1 MHYDAYVMDDRHLDL
16 GTIVKMSQAIS
27 EEIVLEKLIHT
38 LLVMAVE
45 YANAE
50 RGLLI
55 LSHGE
60 RQRIAA
66 EATTGDKGIALRY
79 VGEPPSPLALPNS
92 ILTYVLRTREGVM
105 LGDASVENL
114 YSADDYIARSRVRSL
129 LCLPLVKQG
138 TLHGVLYL
146 ENTLASHVF
155 TPARIDVLKLLA
167 SQAATSLE
175 NA

>member
-1 MHYDAYVMDDRHLDL
+1 MRYDASVVDDGHLDL

-27 EEIVLEKLIHT
+27 EEIILEKLIHT
-38 LLVMAVE
+38 LLVVAVE
-45 YANAE
+45 YTDAE

-55 LSHGE
+55 LPDAEG
-60 RQRIAA
+60 QRIAA
-66 EATTGDKGIALRY
+66 EATTGDEGVALRY

-92 ILTYVLRTREGVM
+92 ILTYVVRTREDVI
-105 LGDASVENL
+105 LGDASLENP
-114 YSADDYIARSRVRSL
+114 YSADDYIERSRVRSL

-155 TPARIDVLKLLA
+155 TP
-167 SQAATSLE
+167 
-175 NA
+175 